1 MDKLWFSWEDHR
13 RSRELAKAF
22 GAEYI
27 FLSSYRS
34 RFIRYINLSVSTVR
48 TLLFYRPS
56 IVFCQNPSI
65 VLASVLVIFKR
76 LLNYSLIVDRHSN
89 FKFEHQDSGSIIWR
103 TFWFLSK
110 YTVKSADLTIVTNK
124 DLSLVCNSWGG
135 KSAVLPDKIP
145 DLTVADT
152 DLKSEIA
159 ILNGNFLPKVVAI
172 TTFDSDEPISEM
184 FEAARIISDEFEV
197 YFTGNYK
204 KHFSSDGDENFVP
217 KNVTLL
223 GFIPESSYRVALSR
237 ADVIMVL
244 TSKDLIL
251 NCGAYE
257 AVSLNV
263 PLVIANTNTMTG
275 YFYKGT
281 VPVDLTA
288 ASIAAGIRDCYN
300 KRVAKKEELQELRLE
315 LEKNWLEQFNEVS
328 KEIESIRTKSLS

>member
-1 MDKLWFSWEDHR
+1 MDKVWFSWEDHR
-13 RSRELAKAF
+13 RSRELANAF

-27 FLSSYRS
+27 FLSSYSS
-34 RFIRYINLSVSTVR
+34 RFIRYIKLSISTVR
-48 TLLFYRPS
+48 KLILYRPS
-56 IVFCQNPSI
+56 TVFCQNPSI
-65 VLASVLVIFKR
+65 VLATVLVLFKR
-76 LLNYSLIVDRHSN
+76 VLNYNLIVDRHSN
-89 FKFEHQDSGSIIWR
+89 FKFEHQDSRSIIWR
-103 TFWFLSK
+103 AFWFLSK
-110 YTVKSADLTIVTNK
+110 YTVKRADLTIVTNK

-152 DLKSEIA
+152 DRDSETP
-159 ILNGNFLPKVVAI
+159 ILNDNFTPKVVAI
-172 TTFDSDEPISEM
+172 TTFDSDEPISDM
-184 FEAARIISDEFEV
+184 FEAARIIGDEFEV

-204 KHFSSDGDENFVP
+204 KRFISDGAGDLVP

-237 ADVIMVL
+237 ADVILVL

-263 PLVIANTNTMTG
+263 PMVIANTKTMTRH
-275 YFYKGT
+275 FYKGA
-281 VPVDLTA
+281 VSVDLNA

-300 KRVAKKEELQELRLE
+300 KRVSKKEELRELRLE
-315 LEKNWLEQFNEVS
+315 LEKNWAEQFNAVL
-328 KEIESIRTKSLS
+328 KEIESIRGKNRS